1 MVDTGE
7 GIKAEDSLHLC
18 QMFGKLYRTAEMNH
32 EGIGLGLT
40 VSKALVE
47 ANGGSIQ
54 IASDG
59 IDKGSVFAFT
69 MQMTKIRAKSSSI
82 KETKPSQL
90 LSLDESST
98 LL

>member
-1 MVDTGE
+1 MIDTGE
-7 GIKAEDSLHLC
+7 GIEAEDIPHLC
-18 QMFGKLYRTAEMNH
+18 RMFGKLYRTAEMNH

-59 IDKGSVFAFT
+59 IEKGSVFAFT
-69 MQMTKIRAKSSSI
+69 MQMTKIGAKSSNL
-82 KETKPSQL
+82 KESKASQL
-90 LSLDESST
+90 LSLDESSA